1 MVVVTVDEVE
11 LRTVVVVLLVVELL
25 TGAPSL

>member
-1 MVVVTVDEVE
+1 MVVTVDEVE